1 MRIIVLGGGSDQIAL
16 IKELKNRGH
25 LVYLVDYLD
34 NPPAKKFADH
44 FFQISTLDEDSI
56 YELALKH
63 GIELITTACTDQAL
77 LTMAN
82 VSEKLNL
89 PCYLNAKT
97 AKNVTD
103 KAYMKKKMEENGIP
117 TSKSV
122 VLEINKYNG
131 SIRGICFPLVVKPCD
146 CNSSKGVTRVENS
159 LELKQAIQKAYELSR
174 SKRVIIEEYKAG
186 REISI
191 DAWSDSQGVKILAVT
206 ETIKMEE
213 NDNRFTIYQSKYPF
227 SRSDELEL
235 TIRNTVEKI
244 CKVFQLNNCPLLVQ
258 AIVQGDNL
266 SVIEFSAR
274 MGGGSKYKFIEHM
287 SGINIMKVYVNRIL
301 GEKTQIVQ
309 PQSSKKV
316 MELDYVYAYNGKV
329 HSLVGFDELKKNG
342 EIQELFLYKSLNSN
356 IDKRITSS
364 DRILGFLIENETYD
378 QVKKTREEIIAHVDI
393 LDNEG
398 NSIMYKKCFEL

>member
-44 FFQISTLDEDSI
+44 FFQISTLDEESI
-56 YELALKH
+56 YELALKY

-122 VLEINKYNG
+122 VLEINKYND

-146 CNSSKGVTRVENS
+146 CNSSKGVKCVENS
-159 LELKQAIQKAYELSR
+159 LGLKQAIQKAYELSR
-174 SKRVIIEEYKAG
+174 SKRVIIEEYKEG

-191 DAWSDSQGVKILAVT
+191 DAWSDSQGVKILSVT

-227 SRSDELEL
+227 SRSDELEMK
-235 TIRNTVEKI
+235 IQDTVEKI
-244 CKVFQLNNCPLLVQ
+244 CKVFKLNNCPLLVQ

-266 SVIEFSAR
+266 NVIEFSAR
-274 MGGGSKYKFIEHM
+274 MGGGSKYKFIEYM
-287 SGINIMKVYVNRIL
+287 SSINIMKVYVNRIL
-301 GEKTQIVQ
+301 GDTLQTVQ
-309 PQSSKKV
+309 PQWSKKA
-316 MELDYVYAYNGKV
+316 MELDYVYAYKGKV
-329 HSLVGFDELKKNG
+329 HKLVGFDEMKKNG
-342 EIQELFLYKSLNSN
+342 QIKELFLYKPLKCN

-364 DRILGFLIENETYD
+364 DRVLGFLIEEDTYD
-378 QVKKTREEIIAHVDI
+378 DVEKTRKEIVANVDI
-393 LDNEG
+393 LDDEG
-398 NSIMYKKCFEL
+398 HSMMYKKCFQL